1 MKATKITV
9 LAIVLGVITVFGCK
23 KEEKT
28 PEPTPPPTGGGG
40 TPAACNCGVVVSKN
54 PATIKVTLQ
63 NTCSNNTQAFSVAF
77 SVMDNANNGDTIC
90 MAAGTS
96 W

>member
-1 MKATKITV
+1 MKTIRKSLLIFCLGIFIAT
-9 LAIVLGVITVFGCK
+9 GCK

-28 PEPTPPPTGGGG
+28 PDPTPPPTGW
-40 TPAACNCGVVVSKN
+40 TPVATCNCGVVVSKN
-54 PATIKVTLQ
+54 PATVKVTLQ
-63 NTCSNNTQAFSVAF
+63 NTCSNNTQDFTVAY